1 MDNMKIQGVIFD
13 ADGTLI
19 DSMGFWNSTVYDLL
33 EEFGV
38 TPDDDLL
45 KLLIPMSMY
54 EGAVYLKNRFS
65 LPVSPE
71 EFIRRENLIVEKFYS
86 ESVKLKNGLQELL
99 DLLAEANIPMAVAS
113 ATDKHLIEKALAHN
127 NIRSYFKAV
136 ISCSDIGEGKSSP
149 KVFHTA
155 REYLGSPISSTAVI
169 EDSPN
174 ALATAKKAGYIAV
187 GVYDKAQCRDGFTD
201 ICDIWLGDV
210 TDISPI
216 GKLL

>member
-149 KVFHTA
+149 KVFHKA

-187 GVYDKAQCRDGFTD
+187 GVYDKAQCRDAFTD

>member
-1 MDNMKIQGVIFD
+1 MKIQGVIFD

-86 ESVKLKNGLQELL
+86 ESVKLKKPNNTYLL
-99 DLLAEANIPMAVAS
+99 
-113 ATDKHLIEKALAHN
+113 T
-127 NIRSYFKAV
+127 
-136 ISCSDIGEGKSSP
+136 
-149 KVFHTA
+149 
-155 REYLGSPISSTAVI
+155 
-169 EDSPN
+169 
-174 ALATAKKAGYIAV
+174 
-187 GVYDKAQCRDGFTD
+187 
-201 ICDIWLGDV
+201 
-210 TDISPI
+210 
-216 GKLL
+216 

>member
-19 DSMGFWNSTVYDLL
+19 DSMGFWNSTVFDLL

-136 ISCSDIGEGKSSP
+136 ISCS
-149 KVFHTA
+149 
-155 REYLGSPISSTAVI
+155 TAVI

-210 TDISPI
+210 TDISLI
-216 GKLL
+216 AKHL